1 MHKKKWTIAFVLLLL
16 MVLTACEEQE
26 TVKLSKP
33 TEPSSDEVIPKD
45 QAKSS
50 LPPDLVSEKKAEKT
64 AVETMNKISS
74 TYKEL
79 GEEYEWENESNPAD
93 YETLKKALTPYATS
107 SLIATK
113 LKSISTN
120 YYCKECNMS
129 FFPDVT
135 HLIRFELI
143 NNHAGQFSVSAIE
156 PISKEGSGGLTI
168 YMNFKY
174 VNKHW
179 KLNEWDE
186 VTYHQKYLNITADE
200 YIKYVKS
207 INPSS
212 DISYQGESTR
222 TNEKGEKEEIFVFKE
237 NNKTYAISKNSSQRI
252 DDFKEGEKEKEE
264 TEEKDFNLKNIQK
277 VDQETADIFIE
288 HYLRDLT
295 KSINTNK
302 FEHVQPY
309 IQRDSVLW
317 NDQKQLVKM
326 LYERDIREE
335 LVDYSVLDVESVSE
349 EENEAVYTIQTK
361 EVISITTNGQ
371 SQEKEYYRTYTV
383 SYSNKQ
389 LHLTKIESL

>member
-1 MHKKKWTIAFVLLLL
+1 MHKKWTIAFVLLLL
-16 MVLTACEEQE
+16 MVLTACEEKE

-186 VTYHQKYLNITADE
+186 VTYHQKYLNITSDE
-200 YIKYVKS
+200 YIEYVKS

-222 TNEKGEKEEIFVFKE
+222 TNEKGEKEEILVFKE
-237 NNKTYAISKNSSQRI
+237 NNETYAISKNSSQRI
-252 DDFKEGEKEKEE
+252 DDFKEDEKEKEE
-264 TEEKDFNLKNIQK
+264 KDFDLKNIQK

-309 IQRDSVLW
+309 IEQDSVLW

-335 LVDYSVLDVESVSE
+335 LVDYSVLDVELANE
-349 EENEAVYTIQTK
+349 EDDSVYTIRTK

-383 SYSNKQ
+383 SYNDKQ

>member
-1 MHKKKWTIAFVLLLL
+1 MHKKWTIAFVLLLL
-16 MVLTACEEQE
+16 MVLTACEEKE

-50 LPPDLVSEKKAEKT
+50 IKPDLVSEKKAEKT

-143 NNHAGQFSVSAIE
+143 NNYAGQFSVSAIE

-200 YIKYVKS
+200 YIEYVKS

-212 DISYQGESTR
+212 DISYQGKTTR
-222 TNEKGEKEEIFVFKE
+222 TNEKGEKEEILVFKE
-237 NNKTYAISKNSSQRI
+237 NNTKYAISKNSSQRI
-252 DDFKEGEKEKEE
+252 DNLKEDEK
-264 TEEKDFNLKNIQK
+264 EKDFNLKNIQK

-302 FEHVQPY
+302 FEYVQPY
-309 IQRDSVLW
+309 IEQDSVLW

-335 LVDYSVLDVESVSE
+335 LVDYSVLDVELSSE
-349 EENEAVYTIQTK
+349 EESESVYAIRTK

-383 SYSNKQ
+383 SYNNKQ

>member
-1 MHKKKWTIAFVLLLL
+1 MHKKWTIAFVLLLL
-16 MVLTACEEQE
+16 MVLTACEEKE

-50 LPPDLVSEKKAEKT
+50 IKPDLVSEKKAEKT

-200 YIKYVKS
+200 YIEYVKS

-212 DISYQGESTR
+212 DISYQGKTTR
-222 TNEKGEKEEIFVFKE
+222 TNEKGEKEEILVFKE
-237 NNKTYAISKNSSQRI
+237 NNTKYAISKNSSQRI
-252 DDFKEGEKEKEE
+252 DNFKEDEK
-264 TEEKDFNLKNIQK
+264 EKDFNLKNIQK

-302 FEHVQPY
+302 FEYVQPY
-309 IQRDSVLW
+309 IEQDSVLW

-335 LVDYSVLDVESVSE
+335 LVDYSVLDVELSSE
-349 EENEAVYTIQTK
+349 EESESVYAIRTK

-383 SYSNKQ
+383 SYNNKQ

>member
-1 MHKKKWTIAFVLLLL
+1 MHKKWTIAFVLLLL
-16 MVLTACEEQE
+16 MVLTACEEKE

-186 VTYHQKYLNITADE
+186 VTYHQKYLNITSYE
-200 YIKYVKS
+200 YIEYVKS

-222 TNEKGEKEEIFVFKE
+222 TNEKGEKEEILVFKE
-237 NNKTYAISKNSSQRI
+237 NNETYAISKNSSQRI
-252 DDFKEGEKEKEE
+252 DDFKEDEKEKEE
-264 TEEKDFNLKNIQK
+264 KDFDLKNIQK

-309 IQRDSVLW
+309 IEQDSVLW

-335 LVDYSVLDVESVSE
+335 LVDYSVLDVELANE
-349 EENEAVYTIQTK
+349 EDDSVYTIRTK

-383 SYSNKQ
+383 SYNDKQ

>member
-1 MHKKKWTIAFVLLLL
+1 MHKKWTIAFVLLLL
-16 MVLTACEEQE
+16 MVLTACEEKE

-174 VNKHW
+174 VNKNW

-186 VTYHQKYLNITADE
+186 VTYHQKYLNITSDE
-200 YIKYVKS
+200 YIEYVKS

-222 TNEKGEKEEIFVFKE
+222 TNEKGEKEEILVFKE
-237 NNKTYAISKNSSQRI
+237 NNETYAISKNSSQRI
-252 DDFKEGEKEKEE
+252 DDFKEDEKEKEE
-264 TEEKDFNLKNIQK
+264 KDFDLKNIQK

-309 IQRDSVLW
+309 IEQDSVLW

-335 LVDYSVLDVESVSE
+335 LVDYSVLDVELANE
-349 EENEAVYTIQTK
+349 EDDSVYTIRTK

-383 SYSNKQ
+383 SYNDKQ

>member
-1 MHKKKWTIAFVLLLL
+1 
-16 MVLTACEEQE
+16 
-26 TVKLSKP
+26 
-33 TEPSSDEVIPKD
+33 
-45 QAKSS
+45 
-50 LPPDLVSEKKAEKT
+50 
-64 AVETMNKISS
+64 
-74 TYKEL
+74 
-79 GEEYEWENESNPAD
+79 
-93 YETLKKALTPYATS
+93 
-107 SLIATK
+107 
-113 LKSISTN
+113 
-120 YYCKECNMS
+120 MS
-129 FFPDVT
+129 FFPDVN

-174 VNKHW
+174 VNKQW

-200 YIKYVKS
+200 YMEYVKS

-212 DISYQGESTR
+212 DISYQGETTR
-222 TNEKGEKEEIFVFKE
+222 TNEKGEKEEIMVFKE
-237 NNKTYAISKNSSQRI
+237 NHTKYAISKNSSQRI
-252 DDFKEGEKEKEE
+252 DDFKEDEKEKEE
-264 TEEKDFNLKNIQK
+264 KEEKEFNLKNIPK

-335 LVDYSVLDVESVSE
+335 LVDYSVLDVEPVSE
-349 EENEAVYTIQTK
+349 EEDDDETVYTIQTK

-389 LHLTKIESL
+389 LYLTKIESL